1 MIKRLLHYQL
11 VNVTAIAYRL
21 LKIFVTFFGKNLHLF
36 EKIACLVLQKSQWG
50 PSLLKVI
57 PISKTR
63 NGMQFSC
70 AASNVDTHPGTK
82 EVWVCNTDGH
92 VGQVSYF

>member
-1 MIKRLLHYQL
+1 M
-11 VNVTAIAYRL
+11 
-21 LKIFVTFFGKNLHLF
+21 LKSKSFSLKNYSICF
-36 EKIACLVLQKSQWG
+36 LVLQKSQWG

-70 AASNVDTHPGTK
+70 AASNVDTQPGTK

-92 VGQVSYF
+92 VGQVNAMS